1 MRLSKLRIL
10 PVIIGGILL
19 LARPSLAVGEF
30 IDVSREAWYYEDL
43 MELRQAGIVDGYED
57 SSFRPDENISFSEF
71 LKLAVLATRLEE
83 IELAGDG
90 YWKNA
95 IYDYAVLREAIYP
108 KDFSQWDFN
117 KPISRESMALIAYGI
132 DRKILGN
139 PDLDLD
145 LGPGDLED
153 FEDINEITR
162 YEVVQAY
169 GKGLIRGR
177 SRTILDPDGLTSR
190 AEAIA
195 VIRRLIDRKK
205 A

>member
-10 PVIIGGILL
+10 PVIIGGVLL

-71 LKLAVLATRLEE
+71 LKLAVLATRFEE
-83 IELAGDG
+83 IELEGDG

-177 SRTILDPDGLTSR
+177 SRTIWDPDGLTSR